1 MLMMNGVYQSMNY
14 VNFLRILEMSISR
27 LKGIGTV
34 LLLWVGLAASP
45 VVTATTISIEP
56 ASSAFSVGDTVS
68 LNINITDVTDL
79 YSFQFD
85 IGFSPSILSATSI
98 TEGPFLPSGGSTF
111 FLPGTIDN
119 VAGLIS
125 FNAGTLIGTIAG
137 VNGGGV
143 LAQVNFS
150 AIGAGTSSV
159 NLSGV
164 TLLDSSLQD
173 ISADLVAGS
182 VQVQGG
188 AVPEPGIGSLL
199 FAGLLSLFGSA
210 MIRSRL
216 QLDFGALATKSSIFL
231 NNQWRC
237 TS

>member
-1 MLMMNGVYQSMNY
+1 
-14 VNFLRILEMSISR
+14 
-27 LKGIGTV
+27 
-34 LLLWVGLAASP
+34 
-45 VVTATTISIEP
+45 VVTATTVSIEP
-56 ASSAFSVGDTVS
+56 ASSAFSVGDSVS

-98 TEGPFLPSGGSTF
+98 IEGTFLSSSGEATF
-111 FLPGTIDN
+111 FFPGFIDN
-119 VAGLIS
+119 VAGSIS
-125 FNAGTLIGTIAG
+125 FNAGSLVGPIAG

-188 AVPEPGIGSLL
+188 AVPEPGMGALL
-199 FAGLLSLFGSA
+199 FVGLLFLFGGA
-210 MIRSRL
+210 RIRSRS
-216 QLDFGALATKSSIFL
+216 QLNIGTLATKPRIFS
-231 NNQWRC
+231 NNQWREKL
-237 TS
+237 